1 MNQLKGK
8 PFALIG
14 VDVFRHEPKTLKAVM
29 VKEKLNWRSFADSG
43 EIVRQ
48 WNYPATPTFYVIDHQ
63 GIIRHKW
70 VGHPGEKTIDLA
82 LKKLISVAE
91 KNRP

>member
-14 VDVFRHEPKTLKAVM
+14 VDVFRHVPKTLKAVM

-48 WNYPATPTFYVIDHQ
+48 WNFPATPTFYVIDHQ
-63 GIIRHKW
+63 GVIRHKW
-70 VGHPGEKTIDLA
+70 VGHPGEKTIDAA
-82 LKKLISVAE
+82 LKKLISIAE